1 MIRSRLVVLSLVLLV
16 PAAASAQNR
25 EHLQMNAD
33 LRQLQEHVSRLQLAV
48 NQIDAQLDA
57 ADQRIESA
65 AANSV
70 KGFADQQLLINQLAG
85 SVQTIRERLDD
96 NTVRVSQLSQE
107 FVAIREG
114 LRLLTDQINTLV
126 GLLQPS
132 AAQNAPAGNAPATAS
147 AGDDSTAAPPL
158 APVIMPP
165 SAGRTYQAA
174 IGDFMSGRYDNA
186 IAGFREVV
194 EMYPNAPDAAN
205 SQFHIGES
213 FYYKKECKNAVPEY
227 QKFVD
232 TYTTSDRRP
241 DGLYMMGL
249 CYSDLKQTANA
260 RRMFEQV
267 LKEYP
272 DSTSALQAN
281 QRLQALSAR

>member
-1 MIRSRLVVLSLVLLV
+1 MIRSRLVVVLSLVLLV
-16 PAAASAQNR
+16 PAAAPAQNR

-48 NQIDAQLDA
+48 NRIDAQIEA
-57 ADQRIESA
+57 ASQQIDSGA
-65 AANSV
+65 AASV
-70 KGFADQQLLINQLAG
+70 KGFADQQLLINQLSG
-85 SVQTIRERLDD
+85 SVQTLRERLDD

-114 LRLLTDQINTLV
+114 LRLLTTQINTLV
-126 GLLQPS
+126 GLLQPA
-132 AAQNAPAGNAPATAS
+132 AAQNTPPGEAPAAAGEETA
-147 AGDDSTAAPPL
+147 AAPPL
-158 APVIMPP
+158 APVVMPA

-194 EMYPNAPDAAN
+194 QTYPNAPDAAN

-213 FYYKKECKNAVPEY
+213 FYYKKECKNAIPEY
-227 QKFVD
+227 QKFVE
-232 TYTTSDRRP
+232 TYAESDRRP

-249 CYSDLKQTANA
+249 CYSDLKQTTNA

-272 DSTSALQAN
+272 ESTSALQAN
-281 QRLQALSAR
+281 QRLQALGAR